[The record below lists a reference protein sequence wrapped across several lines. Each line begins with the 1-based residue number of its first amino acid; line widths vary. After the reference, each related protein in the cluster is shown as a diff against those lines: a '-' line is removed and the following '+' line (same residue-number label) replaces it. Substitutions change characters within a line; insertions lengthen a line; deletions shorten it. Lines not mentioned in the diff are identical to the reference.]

1 MEANAR
7 RKILRRKID
16 FARTKISLLY
26 EIGMHHG
33 DGEAICANT
42 KRCSTT
48 SCIETLVPRLF
59 GQFHCLDIVIAL
71 GDGNSES
78 YRTKLG
84 EPGVRKLSIL
94 FLEGP
99 DSRTCSGES

>member
-71 GDGNSES
+71 GDENFRVVQDETWGA
-78 YRTKLG
+78 
-84 EPGVRKLSIL
+84 
-94 FLEGP
+94 
-99 DSRTCSGES
+99 